1 MTTAANSKPTR
12 VTALDRAGNR
22 VFVFEAADRRTAV
35 TTAVGYRQMGYE
47 VQIIEGVLPMNG
59 EPVYEDSLGAL
70 YVCEVR

>member
-12 VTALDRAGNR
+12 VTALDRTGRR
-22 VFVFEAADRRTAV
+22 VWVFEAADRRIAV

-47 VQIIEGVLPMNG
+47 VRIVEGVLPING

-70 YVCEVR
+70 YQWEVQ

>member
-1 MTTAANSKPTR
+1 MTTATNDNITR
-12 VTALDRAGNR
+12 VAALDRTGRR
-22 VFVFEAADRRTAV
+22 VWVFEAVDRRTAV
-35 TTAVGYRQMGYE
+35 LTAVGYRQMGYE